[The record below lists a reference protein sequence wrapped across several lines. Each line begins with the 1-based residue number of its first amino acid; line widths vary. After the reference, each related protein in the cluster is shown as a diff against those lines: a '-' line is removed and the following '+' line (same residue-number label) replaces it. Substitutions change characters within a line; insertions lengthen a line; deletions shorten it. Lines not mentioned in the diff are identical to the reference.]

1 MARERVSRRR
11 DKRLLFPKTDA
22 PVKTTSTSA
31 PRRHC
36 AEAQAR
42 GPEAAFSRASVR
54 SLLRA
59 RSWFVAV
66 LALWAT
72 LSIFP
77 CAAATDAELVTRG
90 REIEANLDGFPKRAL
105 AELEELV
112 VPARRAGASTRHY
125 IESLYGQAMVRS
137 NRTAEAQ
144 QLADRLESEGQSAH
158 DDGLV
163 AMAWLVRGAIQSW
176 NGEVSLA
183 SRLAEDARALLG
195 TSGDPYVSY
204 WAALSAGTT
213 ARQMLRN
220 DDALKALQEAL
231 ELAVRAQSPYRRA
244 EAMYQLSVRDTQMR
258 QWAKAFDESQE
269 TFRQAKLAGS
279 AFAMSKAKNAESA
292 ALQYLER
299 PKQELDAM
307 LESVAIARSAKS
319 DAAESMALINLADVY
334 LRRQNF
340 KEVLELSQRSLELAN
355 ASGNGVTAATNK
367 ANIGFAQLGLG
378 QIEAG
383 KRLAEEAVEEYERAG
398 AVGEI
403 GDLLVEY
410 GGHLAEA
417 GDYKGAVALF
427 DRERKLRDQIAAVQR
442 EKTERE
448 LRESEKRKREIELLN
463 RERGLQSVEL
473 QNRQLQQR
481 IWWLLAAVFAVS
493 FGVVATLYRK
503 LRTTNRLLAI
513 KNSELSFQSSRD
525 PLTALFNRRHFQNFI
540 SEGRGESD
548 RRSGAVDKP
557 VQALLLID
565 LDHFK
570 LINDQFGHAA
580 GDAVLIAVARRL
592 RETLRETDM
601 IVRWGGEEFLV
612 FVPVAPVDRLD
623 EIVTRIMHAVSE
635 EPIQYMGHYIH
646 MTASIGYSPVVLP
659 PDEVSLGWERVL
671 GLVDKALYMA
681 KLHGRNRAYGVGG
694 MLRPG
699 EDALTAVDTD
709 LAKAWRDGLI
719 DMRVLVGKPS
729 LDTSSMPA
737 PPPGILAH

>member
-1 MARERVSRRR
+1 M
-11 DKRLLFPKTDA
+11 KTM
-22 PVKTTSTSA
+22 S
-31 PRRHC
+31 
-36 AEAQAR
+36 
-42 GPEAAFSRASVR
+42 SRACLTPPR
-54 SLLRA
+54 QRA
-59 RSWFVAV
+59 AAPAHGPATASERAAAPPFLHTRRWIVAT
-66 LALWAT
+66 LALCTT
-72 LSIFP
+72 LAIIP
-77 CAAATDAELVTRG
+77 CAAATDVELSTKG
-90 REIEANLDGFPKRAL
+90 REIEAYLDGFPKRAL

-112 VPARRAGASTRHY
+112 VPARRADASTRHY

-144 QLADRLESEGQSAH
+144 QLADRLESEGRFAH

-163 AMAWLVRGAIQSW
+163 AMAWLVRGAVQSW

-183 SRLAEDARALLG
+183 SRLAEDARELLG
-195 TSGDPYVSY
+195 TSGDAYVRY

-231 ELAVRAQSPYRRA
+231 ALAAGAQSPYRRA

-269 TFRQAKLAGS
+269 AFRQAKLAGS
-279 AFAMSKAKNAESA
+279 AFTMSKAKNAESA
-292 ALQYLER
+292 ALQYLDR

-334 LRRQNF
+334 LRRQDF

-355 ASGNGVTAATNK
+355 ASGNVFTAATNK

-383 KRLAEEAVEEYERAG
+383 KRLAEQAVEEYERAG

-410 GGHLAEA
+410 GQHLAEA

-427 DRERKLRDQIAAVQR
+427 DRERKLRDEIAAVQR

-463 RERGLQSVEL
+463 RERSLQSVEL

-481 IWWLLAAVFAVS
+481 VWWLLAAVFAAS

-503 LRTTNRLLAI
+503 LRTTNRLLAT

-540 SEGRGESD
+540 SEGRGESE
-548 RRSGAVDKP
+548 RRSGAVEKP

-580 GDAVLIAVARRL
+580 GDAVLIAIARRLQPSGNGHDRALGRRGIPRVRSCSACGPPRRDRHADHARRVRGTDSVFGPLHPHDRFHRLLAGDAAARRCFPRLGARAWPGGQGAVHGQAARPQSRLRRRRNAAHRRGRVGGSRFGPGTGVARRL
-592 RETLRETDM
+592 DRHARAYREVLAGHVVDARAASRHIAALRARQRTA
-601 IVRWGGEEFLV
+601 GGN
-612 FVPVAPVDRLD
+612 AR
-623 EIVTRIMHAVSE
+623 
-635 EPIQYMGHYIH
+635 
-646 MTASIGYSPVVLP
+646 ASIL
-659 PDEVSLGWERVL
+659 LC
-671 GLVDKALYMA
+671 
-681 KLHGRNRAYGVGG
+681 
-694 MLRPG
+694 
-699 EDALTAVDTD
+699 
-709 LAKAWRDGLI
+709 
-719 DMRVLVGKPS
+719 
-729 LDTSSMPA
+729 
-737 PPPGILAH
+737 